1 MLHLSGD
8 DFYSMAER
16 ARSHAPEETCGL
28 LAGYRDEEGEAF
40 VEHVLFCEN
49 ADHMAEHFT
58 ISPREQLK
66 ILKEARSSGMEILG
80 NWHSHPETPARPSEE
95 DLRLAQDP
103 SAIYCIISL
112 EAFAWPSIVAYQ
124 KDASGAVSRVLVSH
138 DA

>member
-8 DFYSMAER
+8 DFYSMAEW
-16 ARSHAPEETCGL
+16 ARSHAPEEACGL

-66 ILKEARSSGMEILG
+66 VLKEARSSGMEILG
-80 NWHSHPETPARPSEE
+80 NWH
-95 DLRLAQDP
+95 
-103 SAIYCIISL
+103 
-112 EAFAWPSIVAYQ
+112 
-124 KDASGAVSRVLVSH
+124 
-138 DA
+138 

>member
-1 MLHLSGD
+1 M
-8 DFYSMAER
+8 
-16 ARSHAPEETCGL
+16 
-28 LAGYRDEEGEAF
+28 
-40 VEHVLFCEN
+40 LFCEN

-66 ILKEARSSGMEILG
+66 VLKEARSSGMEILG

-112 EAFAWPSIVAYQ
+112 EASAWPSIVAYQ